1 MRYFCAMILVTGGTG
16 LVGSHLLHLLLKI
29 GEKVKATY
37 RTAASLKKAEKVF
50 SSYKAEDLYKQ
61 VNWVQAD
68 VADYFS
74 LEDIFEGI
82 THVYHCAAVVSFDR
96 RKADSMY
103 EVNVEGTKNMVNLSL
118 INGIQKFCHVS
129 SVASLGK
136 YADDR
141 CTDEEA
147 IWAHSDETSYYSIT
161 KYYAENEVWR
171 AAEEGLN
178 TVIVNPATILGFG
191 NWEESST
198 AIIKK
203 VNDGLNYYTTGKN
216 AFVGVSDVVRA
227 MHVLMNSEVSDQR
240 YVLVSENWSFKKL
253 LSEIALGLGK
263 NPPKKEAP
271 RWLAN
276 LLRRLDEARYFIFG
290 SKTVLTK
297 QSVDTAFRKKCFS
310 AAKIRKELQF
320 EFEPMENVIKKVTAE
335 FV

>member
-1 MRYFCAMILVTGGTG
+1 MILVTGGTG
-16 LVGSHLLHLLLKI
+16 LVGSHLLHLLLKN

-37 RTAASLKKAEKVF
+37 RSKKSLEKAEKVF
-50 SSYKAEDLYKQ
+50 ASYHAQQLFNQ
-61 VNWVQAD
+61 INWVEAD
-68 VADYFS
+68 VTDYFS
-74 LEDIFEGI
+74 LEDIFEDV

-96 RKADSMY
+96 RKSDKMY
-103 EVNVEGTKNMVNLSL
+103 EINVDGTKNMVNLSL
-118 INGIQKFCHVS
+118 IHSIQKFCYVS
-129 SVASLGK
+129 SVASLGS
-136 YADDR
+136 YADGR

-147 IWAHSDETSYYSIT
+147 IWTHSDETSYYSIT

-178 TVIVNPATILGFG
+178 TVIVNPATIIGFG

-203 VNDGLNYYTTGKN
+203 IHDGLNFYTPGSN
-216 AFVGVSDVVRA
+216 AFIGVADVVKA
-227 MHVLMNSEVSDQR
+227 MHLLMNSEISDQR
-240 YVLVSENWSFKKL
+240 YILVADNWRFQKL
-253 LSEIALGLGK
+253 FTHIAQGLGK
-263 NPPKKEAP
+263 KPPQKEAP

-310 AAKIRKELQF
+310 AEKIRKELQF
-320 EFEPMENVIKKVTAE
+320 EFEPMETVIEKVTRQ
-335 FV
+335 FKNS